1 MNTYKIE
8 SMKIEANTKKEA
20 VEKYIAQ
27 HFETFMCKCEKSF
40 NTLYKS
46 AMEV

>member
-1 MNTYKIE
+1 MKTYKIE

-20 VEKYIAQ
+20 VEKYISQ
-27 HFETFMCKCEKSF
+27 HFEIFMCKCEKSF

-46 AMEV
+46 AIQI